1 MTQGNDQSK
10 MPEVKKDV
18 VYVRSKWEVVSYLN
32 SEKAYKVMGGCTYE
46 QDLPPASIIA
56 RTFPVT
62 GSNSMADIRSI
73 ERHERYIDY
82 GSAVTLSEIL
92 DEGKRRLS
100 PVFYEA
106 VESIAT
112 PFVRNMAT
120 IGGNVCLPPSVR
132 GTLFPVLL
140 AMKAKLRFQGENT
153 ETLVDIEKFDQV
165 PQGSYLTKIRIP
177 VEDWDIQLFRSLGG
191 RGKPG
196 KDKAVFV
203 FLARVQRDTLSDL
216 RIAYCRRSAFR
227 SQELENQLIGMKLPI
242 PQNKRA
248 TVLAFASQVS
258 APRPDPAAPKH
269 SAIASPVAARQFLDL
284 LELGL
289 DQLS

>member
-1 MTQGNDQSK
+1 MSGG
-10 MPEVKKDV
+10 KKDV
-18 VYVRSKWEVVSYLN
+18 VYVRTKWEVASYLN
-32 SEKAYKVMGGCTYE
+32 SEKAYRVMGGCTYE
-46 QDLPPASIIA
+46 QDLPPACIIA
-56 RTFPVT
+56 RTFPVA
-62 GSNSMADIRSI
+62 GSGSMEDIRSI

-100 PVFYEA
+100 PVFYDA

-120 IGGNVCLPPSVR
+120 IGGNLCIPPPVR

-153 ETLVDIEKFDQV
+153 ETLVDMEKFDQV
-165 PQGSYLTKIRIP
+165 PPGTYLTKIRIP
-177 VEDWDIQLFRSLGG
+177 VEEWDIQLFRSLGA

-196 KDKAVFV
+196 REKAVFV

-216 RIAYCRRSAFR
+216 RIAYSQRSAFR
-227 SQELENQLIGMKLPI
+227 SRELENQLIGMKLPI
-242 PQNKRA
+242 SQNRRSA
-248 TVLAFASQVS
+248 FLAFASQVDIS
-258 APRPDPAAPKH
+258 
-269 SAIASPVAARQFLDL
+269 SPEAARQFLDL

-289 DQLS
+289 DQIT

>member
-1 MTQGNDQSK
+1 MMQG
-10 MPEVKKDV
+10 VKKDV
-18 VYVRSKWEVVSYLN
+18 VYVRSKWEVASYLN
-32 SEKAYKVMGGCTYE
+32 SEKAYRVMGGCTYE

-62 GSNSMADIRSI
+62 GSNSMEDLRSI

-100 PVFYEA
+100 SVFYEA
-106 VESIAT
+106 AESIAT
-112 PFVRNMAT
+112 PFVRNIAT
-120 IGGNVCLPPSVR
+120 IGGNLCLPKVR

-140 AMKAKLRFQGENT
+140 AMKAKLRIQGENT
-153 ETLVDIEKFDQV
+153 EILVDMEKFDGV
-165 PQGSYLTKIRIP
+165 PPGSYLTKIRIP
-177 VEDWDIQLFRSLGG
+177 VEDWDIQLFRTMGA

-216 RIAYCRRSAFR
+216 RIAYCRHNAFR

-242 PQNKRA
+242 SQNKRA
-248 TVLAFASQVS
+248 AFLTYASQVS
-258 APRPDPAAPKH
+258 AFRPEAALH
-269 SAIASPVAARQFLDL
+269 SVIASPEAHRQFLDL
-284 LELGL
+284 LALGL
-289 DQLS
+289 DQIS

>member
-1 MTQGNDQSK
+1 MSG
-10 MPEVKKDV
+10 VKQDV
-18 VYVRSKWEVVSYLN
+18 AYVRNKREVASYLN
-32 SEKAYKVMGGCTYE
+32 SEKAYKVMGGCTYDT
-46 QDLPPASIIA
+46 DLPPACIIA

-62 GSNSMADIRSI
+62 GPNSMEDIRSI

-112 PFVRNMAT
+112 PFIRNMAT
-120 IGGNVCLPPSVR
+120 IGGNLCLPAPVR

-153 ETLVDIEKFDQV
+153 ETVVDMEKFDRV
-165 PQGSYLTKIRIP
+165 APGCYLTKIRIP
-177 VEDWDIQLFRSLGG
+177 VEDWDIQLFRSLGA
-191 RGKPG
+191 RSKPG
-196 KDKAVFV
+196 KEKAVFV
-203 FLARVQRDTLSDL
+203 FLARVQHDTLSDL
-216 RIAYCRRSAFR
+216 RIAYSCHSAFR
-227 SQELENQLIGMKLPI
+227 SRELENQLIGMKLPI
-242 PQNKRA
+242 SQNKRA
-248 TVLAFASQVS
+248 AVLAFASQVS
-258 APRPDPAAPKH
+258 SPGPDSILH
-269 SAIASPVAARQFLDL
+269 STIASPAARQQFLDL

-289 DQLS
+289 DQIS

>member
-1 MTQGNDQSK
+1 MTGA
-10 MPEVKKDV
+10 KKDV
-18 VYVRSKWEVVSYLN
+18 VYVRNKWEVASYLN
-32 SEKAYKVMGGCTYE
+32 AEKAYKVMGGCTYE
-46 QDLPPASIIA
+46 QLAPASIIA

-62 GSNSMADIRSI
+62 GSNSMEDIRSI

-100 PVFYEA
+100 PVFYDA

-112 PFVRNMAT
+112 PFVRNLAT
-120 IGGNVCLPPSVR
+120 IGGNICLPPPVR

-140 AMKAKLRFQGENT
+140 AMKAKLRFQGVNT
-153 ETLVDIEKFDQV
+153 ETLVDMEKFDQV
-165 PQGSYLTKIRIP
+165 PPGSYLTKIRIP
-177 VEDWDIQLFRSLGG
+177 VEEWDIQILRNLGA

-196 KDKAVFV
+196 REKAVFV

-216 RIAYCRRSAFR
+216 RIAYCSHSVCRSR
-227 SQELENQLIGMKLPI
+227 ELENQLIGGRLPI
-242 PQNKRA
+242 SPNKRTA
-248 TVLAFASQVS
+248 FLAFASQVS
-258 APRPDPAAPKH
+258 SPRTDSPLH
-269 SAIASPVAARQFLDL
+269 SVIASPEAARQFLGL